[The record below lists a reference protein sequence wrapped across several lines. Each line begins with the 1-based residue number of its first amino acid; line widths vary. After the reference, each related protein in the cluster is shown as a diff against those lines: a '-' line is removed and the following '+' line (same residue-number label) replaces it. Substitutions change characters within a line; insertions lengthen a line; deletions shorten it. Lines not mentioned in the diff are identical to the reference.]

1 MWHGQPIKIICSFFF
16 VASTIKDLCLPT
28 FTDVLSTPNAMQ
40 LLQGIS
46 YLVIAESMEQNIP
59 ADVEDLLRHISRNFV
74 TTLCVDLCQKYAQSL
89 DSSFPDFGHCFH
101 Q

>member
-1 MWHGQPIKIICSFFF
+1 
-16 VASTIKDLCLPT
+16 
-28 FTDVLSTPNAMQ
+28 
-40 LLQGIS
+40 
-46 YLVIAESMEQNIP
+46 MEQNIP